1 MIDSNNII
9 RPFVFDESNERE
21 PLFVAHLGCSEC
33 MRWNR
38 MYGENI
44 AENNEPET
52 DSEDETDYESETSD
66 SELGQ
71 DSPNPNLSEA
81 LNNCIENFDQLVDEV
96 VRHKDFHERSQ
107 LLRVLEECLGNMN
120 SFLQNENLTVDDIST
135 GACALLNETAEK
147 LKQMFSSS
155 GISGRKESSEGTN
168 KDLIK
173 FGELEI
179 RGDEEED
186 DDDESYV
193 EGEEEDSSD
202 EDLDDED
209 QEGESSIEPRLSETF
224 KKSEARESLS
234 SKEAP
239 VKDLV
244 IYQKF
249 RDEHEDL
256 EESENEPRMSD
267 EAEKLVEDKI
277 IEESDED
284 SFDIIGRDEE
294 LDDDSNGKEEE
305 ELELDVT
312 QEDSEDDEQFFS
324 L

>member
-1 MIDSNNII
+1 
-9 RPFVFDESNERE
+9 
-21 PLFVAHLGCSEC
+21 
-33 MRWNR
+33 
-38 MYGENI
+38 
-44 AENNEPET
+44 
-52 DSEDETDYESETSD
+52 
-66 SELGQ
+66 
-71 DSPNPNLSEA
+71 
-81 LNNCIENFDQLVDEV
+81 
-96 VRHKDFHERSQ
+96 
-107 LLRVLEECLGNMN
+107 MN